1 GDRDLTVTNQSL
13 SAEPPLVPRPRA
25 TMKQVA
31 LLAGVGTKT
40 VSRVINAEP
49 NVTPA
54 TAKRVWD
61 AIRTL
66 DYHVDMQ
73 AGSLRRAGG
82 RTRTLGLLISSVDNP
97 FAGGIHRA
105 VETVSRRHGV
115 AVFASSLDDDPA
127 REVLAVGEFLRR
139 RVDGLVLTTAS
150 EDFSHLVPAIARGTP
165 FVDRA
170 PVGLSV
176 DSVTSDNRE
185 AAARATRHLIER
197 GHRRIALLVDRQTIR
212 TAVERRQGFL
222 DELGRAGIPTGE
234 VHIVTDVHDPSESE
248 PAMAALLASDN
259 PPTAVLSAQNLIT
272 IGVLHA
278 LRAAGRERS
287 LAVVGFDDLPLADLL
302 EPGLTVVAQD
312 ALEIGRVAAER
323 VFRRLD
329 GESLPIEHLVV
340 PTRLIERGS
349 GEIPA
354 PGDRSG

>member
-1 GDRDLTVTNQSL
+1 MDPPTSG
-13 SAEPPLVPRPRA
+13 APPLAPRPRA

-31 LLAGVGTKT
+31 ALAGVGTKT
-40 VSRVINAEP
+40 VSRVINSEP
-49 NVTPA
+49 NVTAA

-61 AIRTL
+61 AIRAL

-105 VETVSRRHGV
+105 VESVSREHGV
-115 AVFASSLDDDPA
+115 AVFASSLDDDPT
-127 REVLAVGEFLRR
+127 REVLAVREFIRR

-150 EDFSHLVPAIARGTP
+150 QDMSYLAPTIAHGVPIV

-170 PVGLSV
+170 PAGLRADV
-176 DSVTSDNRE
+176 VTSDNRE
-185 AAARATRHLIER
+185 AAARATRHLIDR
-197 GHRRIALLVDRQTIR
+197 GHRRIALLVDRLAIH
-212 TAVERRQGFL
+212 TATERRLGFL

-234 VHIVTDVHDPSESE
+234 ANIVTDIHDASEAE
-248 PAMAALLASDN
+248 PLMAALLAGDD
-259 PPTAVLSAQNLIT
+259 PPTAVFSAQNLIT
-272 IGVLHA
+272 VGVLHA

-287 LAVVGFDDLPLADLL
+287 VAVVGFDDIPLADLL
-302 EPGLTVVAQD
+302 SPGLTVVAQD
-312 ALEIGRVAAER
+312 PQAIGRIAAER
-323 VFRRLD
+323 VFRRLE
-329 GESLPIEHLVV
+329 GEALPIEHVVV

-354 PGDRSG
+354 PT